1 MKLKPITL
9 TFAIFAAALT
19 QASMTPNPSPLNKV
33 DAVQSKPMASPQ
45 SMEMTSG
52 KFKGVEVNGGTA
64 SIYQKD
70 GRYRLRVSSD
80 FMVPNSP
87 APHFQVVDMEGNIY
101 LLGRLTLVGDKTQ
114 RDIVL
119 PKYIKNVAKVQIW
132 CSFAEVN
139 LGEATFAKAV
149 KTH

>member
-9 TFAIFAAALT
+9 TIALVAAAFT
-19 QASMTPNPSPLNKV
+19 QANTTPDFSLTAKV
-33 DAVQSKPMASPQ
+33 GAVQSKPMASAQ

-64 SIYQKD
+64 TVYQKD

-87 APHFQVVDMEGNIY
+87 APHFQVVDMEGNVY

-139 LGEATFAKAV
+139 LGEATFSKAV

>member
-9 TFAIFAAALT
+9 TIALVAAAFT
-19 QASMTPNPSPLNKV
+19 QATTTPDFSLTAKTG
-33 DAVQSKPMASPQ
+33 AVQSKPMMSAQ
-45 SMEMTSG
+45 NMEMTSG

-64 SIYQKD
+64 TVYHKD

-87 APHFQVVDMEGNIY
+87 APHFQVVDMEGNVY

-149 KTH
+149 KTN